1 MSALWSG
8 ELSFCPPWVN
18 AWMTLSKLERK
29 RELTPNET
37 KWKHSGGTDIKK
49 IFYPILENIFSYQDP
64 RDLDLPL
71 LEKVKWQ
78 PSTLTTS
85 FSPSHWWTLT
95 GLQTPIFR

>member
-1 MSALWSG
+1 
-8 ELSFCPPWVN
+8 
-18 AWMTLSKLERK
+18 MTETDGLMYRHFPSHPSQKVTDYRQLVAN
-29 RELTPNET
+29 PNVAEVI
-37 KWKHSGGTDIKK
+37 SDSQGGADIKK
-49 IFYPILENIFSYQDP
+49 IFYPTLENIFSYQDP